1 MSRAA
6 WSSARD
12 RFSLPSHIER
22 VSALSDCAAAAP
34 APSWPRD
41 LPFAFTAPGP
51 GGSGS
56 VPADG
61 PERMRRVLDHLAGRR
76 IVIHG
81 TGEHTRQL
89 RGVILASP
97 PHVDAFTDDDRAL
110 HGSTFWGRPVVA
122 PAAAAGCGA
131 TDAVLST
138 WMHQDA
144 VWSRRGEYAGL
155 TVHRLYA

>member
-1 MSRAA
+1 
-6 WSSARD
+6 
-12 RFSLPSHIER
+12 
-22 VSALSDCAAAAP
+22 
-34 APSWPRD
+34 
-41 LPFAFTAPGP
+41 
-51 GGSGS
+51 
-56 VPADG
+56 
-61 PERMRRVLDHLAGRR
+61 MRRVLDRLAGRR
-76 IVIHG
+76 VVIHG

-97 PHVDAFTDDDRAL
+97 AHVVAFTDDDRAR
-110 HGSTFWGRPVVA
+110 HGSTFWGFPVVA
-122 PAAAAGCGA
+122 PAAAAACGA